1 MNEADPRFEA
11 EVEEDQGADGSSTR
25 GNLKS
30 PDKWQ
35 SLPAFQAE
43 V

>member
-1 MNEADPRFEA
+1 MNEADPQFKEA
-11 EVEEDQGADGSSTR
+11 VEEDQGADGSSTR
-25 GNLKS
+25 GNLNS

>member
-11 EVEEDQGADGSSTR
+11 AVEEDQGVYGSSTK
-25 GNLKS
+25 GILNS

-35 SLPAFQAE
+35 SLRAFQAE